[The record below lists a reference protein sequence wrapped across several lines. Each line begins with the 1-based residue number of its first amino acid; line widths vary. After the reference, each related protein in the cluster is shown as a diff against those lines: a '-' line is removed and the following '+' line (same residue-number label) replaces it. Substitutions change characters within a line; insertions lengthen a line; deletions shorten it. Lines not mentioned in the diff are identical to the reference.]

1 MIVYYIIATIIVSQS
16 AIYLFSYS
24 RIKKYCEL
32 SHQSRFMKVCAIIF
46 PVIFANIE
54 KCYANYLLSATTR
67 KRDMLHPKHQIKAK
81 RVRKSIRKV
90 KKFDFQSYFEITRN
104 IKMKQDR
111 FVEITKIHSMVT
123 LLDTVLENYPQAV
136 MMMCFMFLS
145 IKCKNIRSLFQN
157 NLGSLLYDTDE
168 ENNSNHNFVILT
180 FAITTIFTL
189 MFVVRRIR

>member
-1 MIVYYIIATIIVSQS
+1 M
-16 AIYLFSYS
+16 
-24 RIKKYCEL
+24 
-32 SHQSRFMKVCAIIF
+32 IF
-46 PVIFANIE
+46 PAIFVNLE
-54 KCYANYLLSATTR
+54 KCYANYLLRSVINE
-67 KRDMLHPKHQIKAK
+67 RDMLHPKHQIKAK

-168 ENNSNHNFVILT
+168 ENNSNHNIVILT

>member
-1 MIVYYIIATIIVSQS
+1 
-16 AIYLFSYS
+16 
-24 RIKKYCEL
+24 
-32 SHQSRFMKVCAIIF
+32 
-46 PVIFANIE
+46 
-54 KCYANYLLSATTR
+54 
-67 KRDMLHPKHQIKAK
+67 
-81 RVRKSIRKV
+81 
-90 KKFDFQSYFEITRN
+90 
-104 IKMKQDR
+104 MKQDR

-168 ENNSNHNFVILT
+168 ENNSNHNIVILT